1 MAFPD
6 LNSPGELRTVGP
18 KSDVTGHSD
27 AGTQRLSPVVLLL
40 SRTLAEALY
49 ATQVVPISM
58 PQCAMCGESG
68 LLFVHVFIARKKR
81 KSYPVCIRHAAWAY
95 ALQEIGQDWGRTNL
109 ARAFGIK
116 KGTIPRIKV
125 DLTP

>member
-1 MAFPD
+1 MDPTSVPSRPITFAHPSR
-6 LNSPGELRTVGP
+6 SPLRCP
-18 KSDVTGHSD
+18 
-27 AGTQRLSPVVLLL
+27 
-40 SRTLAEALY
+40 
-49 ATQVVPISM
+49 VVPITM
-58 PQCAMCGESG
+58 PQCAMCGEPG